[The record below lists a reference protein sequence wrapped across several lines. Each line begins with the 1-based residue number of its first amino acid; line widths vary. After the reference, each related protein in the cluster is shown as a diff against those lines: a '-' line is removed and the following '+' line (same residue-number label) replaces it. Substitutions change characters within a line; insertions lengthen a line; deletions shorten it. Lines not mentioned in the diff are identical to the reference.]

1 MKLLLSI
8 LSIFCWCSTLSL
20 AQNQRP
26 IVNITQAYAGKL
38 IGLKYI
44 VTDAENDPVNIEI
57 QYSCDDGNTFQTYPI
72 EYLSGEFGYPI
83 TPNSYERYVYFSSFP
98 QECIQEPSLA
108 DFMVRVVAD
117 DFQPIDIQSVVD
129 EVSHERLLEDM
140 NKIEGIRHFV
150 AGAAHLQEVRDTIA
164 NRFVA
169 AQLDTTIQSF
179 TVGSL
184 PGVNII
190 GTKKGHG
197 TNNKLYIVD
206 AHYDSVNIAP
216 GADDNGSGV
225 IGVLEAMRVL
235 SQYSFDANIQFIGFD
250 LEEAGLIGSHYYL
263 QNNGIPLGQQ
273 LDGVLNFEMIGY
285 YSDAPNSQE
294 LPAGFNLLFPN
305 EYAEIQA
312 NQFRGDFIANVANVN
327 SNPLKVAYD
336 SLSAIYV
343 PQLNIE
349 SVALPGN
356 AQIAPD
362 FRRSDHA
369 TFWDAGYKA
378 LMLTDGANFR
388 NANYHTAQDV
398 SAVLDFDFITNNT
411 KAVVATIANLAGIQH
426 SSSDT
431 SHLELID
438 AAPHIEPIALQ
449 ISPNPAQ
456 QYTTIQLGHLP
467 ADKGVLQIADLHGRL
482 VQQQMVNTHLQNSI
496 RCNIQHFAKGMYV
509 IQFLGEKNTA
519 IARLLVQ

>member
-1 MKLLLSI
+1 M
-8 LSIFCWCSTLSL
+8 

-26 IVNITQAYAGKL
+26 IVHITEASTEKL
-38 IGLKYI
+38 MGLLY
-44 VTDAENDPVNIEI
+44 VVSDAENDLVNIEI
-57 QYSCDDGNTFQTYPI
+57 QYSCDDGKTFQDFPTG
-72 EYLSGEFGYPI
+72 YLYGDFGYPI
-83 TPNSYERYVYFSSFP
+83 SSDGTEKHVGLMDLP
-98 QECIQEPSLA
+98 QDCQETFDST
-108 DFMVRVVAD
+108 FMLIRVVAD
-117 DFQPIDIQSVVD
+117 DFQPIDIQNVVD
-129 EVSHERLLEDM
+129 EVSHDRLLEDM

-164 NRFVA
+164 NRFAA
-169 AQLDTTIQSF
+169 AQLDTTIQNF
-179 TVGSL
+179 TVGALS
-184 PGVNII
+184 GVNII
-190 GTKKGHG
+190 GAKKGHG

-285 YSDAPNSQE
+285 YSDVPNSQQ
-294 LPAGFNLLFPN
+294 LPAGFNLLFPA
-305 EYAEIQA
+305 EYASIQA

-327 SNPLKVAYD
+327 SNPLKAAYD

-411 KAVVATIANLAGIQH
+411 KAVVATIANLAGIRH
-426 SSSDT
+426 SGSDT
-431 SHLELID
+431 QYLEVID
-438 AAPHIEPIALQ
+438 AVPHIKPIALQ
-449 ISPNPAQ
+449 LSPNPAQ
-456 QYTTIQLGHLP
+456 QYTTIQLGALP
-467 ADKGVLQIADLHGRL
+467 ADKGVLQIRDMHGRIL
-482 VQQQMVNTHLQNSI
+482 QQQKADTRLLHNIRLNTQ
-496 RCNIQHFAKGMYV
+496 QFAKGMYV